1 MTNDVLSKIGIL
13 LRQEKYAE
21 AERYLKDLLRQ
32 EPNNTDYLAMLAEV
46 NLQQN
51 KVDAAKSLIDNA
63 IGISPGSAHLFY
75 IRSRI
80 AVQQDKFD
88 DAETDVQQAIK
99 LDPADADYYAVWS
112 SIKLSRKQFQNALD
126 LADKALAIDA
136 ENILALNIRSTA
148 LLKLDRKEQSFQTI
162 QGALRE
168 DPNNA
173 YTHANYGWG
182 LLEKGDHK
190 KALEHFKEALKND
203 PNFEY
208 AQAGMIEA
216 LKASNPVYRLY
227 LKYAFWMGNL
237 TAKYQWVVILG
248 FYFGVRFL
256 RTLAAQ
262 NETLNTYLTPI
273 VIALSVF
280 AFSTWILNP
289 IGNLFLRLNKYGQYM
304 LDRNEK
310 LNSNF
315 VGLSLLTFII
325 GIVLYFALN
334 DERFVAV
341 AAFGFAMMVPF
352 ANMFNDSK
360 NKAVFLFYPIA
371 MLFVGVVAVFLVF
384 ATGELLNMWS
394 IVFGFGIV
402 AYQFIANFFTIKE
415 GNK

>member
-1 MTNDVLSKIGIL
+1 
-13 LRQEKYAE
+13 
-21 AERYLKDLLRQ
+21 
-32 EPNNTDYLAMLAEV
+32 MLAEV

-51 KVDAAKSLIDNA
+51 KLDAAKDIIDNA
-63 IGISPGSAHLFY
+63 IGISPGSSHLFY
-75 IRSRI
+75 IKSRI
-80 AVQQDKFD
+80 AVQQDKYD
-88 DAETDVQQAIK
+88 EAESTIEHAIR
-99 LDPADADYYAVWS
+99 LEPSDGDYYAVWS
-112 SIKLSRKQFQNALD
+112 SIKLSRKQYQAALD
-126 LADKALAIDA
+126 LADKSLVIDA

-216 LKASNPVYRLY
+216 LKASNPIYRLY

-237 TAKYQWVVILG
+237 TSKYQWGVIIG
-248 FYFGVRFL
+248 FYFGTKFLRFL
-256 RTLAAQ
+256 ADQ
-262 NETLNTYLTPI
+262 NETLQLFLTPLI
-273 VIALSVF
+273 FALAIF
-280 AFSTWILNP
+280 AFSTWVLTP
-289 IGNLFLRLNKYGQYM
+289 ISNLFLRLNKYGQYL

-325 GIVLYFALN
+325 GIILYVTLRN
-334 DERFVAV
+334 DAYLAV
-341 AAFGFAMMVPF
+341 AIFGFGMMVPF
-352 ANMFNDSK
+352 ASMFTDSK
-360 NKAVFLFYPIA
+360 NKTVFMIYPIA
-371 MLFVGVVAVFLVF
+371 MLLVGLVGIYLTF
-384 ATGELLNMWS
+384 MTGELFNTAGV
-394 IVFGFGIV
+394 VFVVGLL
-402 AYQFIANFFTIKE
+402 AYQWIANYFAIKAS
-415 GNK
+415 NK